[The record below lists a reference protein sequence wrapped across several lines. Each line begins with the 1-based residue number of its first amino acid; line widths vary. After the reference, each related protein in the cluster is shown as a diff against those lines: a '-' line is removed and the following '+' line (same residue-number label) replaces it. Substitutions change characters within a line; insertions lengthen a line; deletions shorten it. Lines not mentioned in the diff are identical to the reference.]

1 MKALRAILPVTL
13 LSLIF
18 LIAASILQKLA
29 LGVPLVPRGFVAPAT
44 TGALLGLLLGIW
56 IFRNRAQSERI
67 RDNARQTEALNA
79 QLLVREKELREVLAD
94 KSVLL
99 SEVHH
104 RVRNNL
110 QLLASL
116 LALEEKEHRDA
127 GSEEP
132 ARRALLRKVEAL
144 SLAYDEFD
152 RPEAASEISLRSF
165 VSNVARSAF
174 ASPDP
179 EPPVAFAFD
188 ICDCR
193 LDVRQAVPLALLL
206 SEVVSLSADHC
217 HSNGLQGEVSIRAFA
232 VGDTFGMKFSVSCP
246 SKGGG
251 ANLPTL
257 QGAKATLLHELALQ
271 LRGSLETENEPG
283 ELLVNLRFP
292 LSPVGDPIAG

>member
-56 IFRNRAQSERI
+56 ILRNRVQSERI
-67 RDNARQTEALNA
+67 RDNARKTEVLNA

-110 QLLASL
+110 QLLSSL
-116 LALEEKEHRDA
+116 LALEEEEHRDS

-132 ARRALLRKVEAL
+132 ARRALLRTVGQTFRPCRGQKQRYSMSSRCSCEARWRRRM
-144 SLAYDEFD
+144 S
-152 RPEAASEISLRSF
+152 PASSW
-165 VSNVARSAF
+165 
-174 ASPDP
+174 
-179 EPPVAFAFD
+179 
-188 ICDCR
+188 
-193 LDVRQAVPLALLL
+193 
-206 SEVVSLSADHC
+206 
-217 HSNGLQGEVSIRAFA
+217 
-232 VGDTFGMKFSVSCP
+232 
-246 SKGGG
+246 
-251 ANLPTL
+251 
-257 QGAKATLLHELALQ
+257 
-271 LRGSLETENEPG
+271 
-283 ELLVNLRFP
+283 
-292 LSPVGDPIAG
+292 